1 MDGAGWRWVHG
12 LVIHEKKTSGLI
24 EISMWSNRNF
34 QLIDFIDNI
43 QKHSC
48 VFPAVFVL
56 CKMNIFLLSSV
67 SSMII
72 NSMDWWVG
80 G

>member
-1 MDGAGWRWVHG
+1 MHG
-12 LVIHEKKTSGLI
+12 LVIPEKKTSGLT

-34 QLIDFIDNI
+34 QLIHFIDNI

-48 VFPAVFVL
+48 VFPAVCVL
-56 CKMNIFLLSSV
+56 CKMNIFLLSSL

>member
-1 MDGAGWRWVHG
+1 MHG
-12 LVIHEKKTSGLI
+12 LVIPEKKTSGLT

-34 QLIDFIDNI
+34 QLIHFIDNI
-43 QKHSC
+43 QKYSC

-56 CKMNIFLLSSV
+56 CKMNIFLLSSL